1 MSDVAEREGT
11 ASAGS
16 DLEKRYPTLMKYSS
30 PLKAA
35 ERKIVGR
42 ENEIAQLMAALSR
55 PELCNAILLAP
66 AGSGKLLTLDTP
78 IPTPTGWTTMGE
90 LEIGD
95 YVLGQDGRP
104 APVIFTSE
112 IEQEPELYELTFSD
126 GRTETACADHQWLVS
141 DETQRDRRTP
151 SGRKEFADRLQVN
164 AARRN
169 GYLCLAEAA
178 SETDHV
184 TVHELLTL
192 IEDVPGVT
200 WSTPFSLSVY
210 LREAGVPARKA
221 ERVEAQGWKGGT
233 RTTTLHVAEL
243 HLKSALEALAN
254 QERRQFSQIGD
265 ESVLTTKQMIDRG
278 ITGAGGRSRFAI
290 RVAAPLELPAQDLVV
305 DPYVLGAWLGDGH
318 TARTS
323 SARITSADQEI
334 IDEIVAAGYELR
346 HVKMIR
352 KNNKAKYYTFE
363 GLGSAI
369 TQVGVGDAKRIP
381 MQYLRASFEQR
392 LALLQG
398 IMDTDGTISENGGCE
413 LTLSDADLAADV
425 EELIHTLGIKVSR
438 RISTAGYKNEDGEFV
453 QCKDRHRMTFTTSLP
468 VFRMVRKAIRMPAE
482 VRSTQGYLYITN
494 IKPVKSRPGKCI
506 QVGNAD
512 SMYLCGRGFVPTHN
526 TALVQGTMLADP
538 ARSYREVD
546 LARMIAD
553 LSNVDEMAARLKT
566 LFDEAEAYREDQG
579 HDLVL
584 FIDEFHQVVQLSPA
598 SVEALKPILA
608 ASGARGI
615 RVIAATTFDE
625 FRQHISA
632 NQPLVERLQRINLAE
647 PDRKTTIEILRGM
660 AERYKV
666 GDQFYDDHMF
676 EMIYEF
682 TNRYIPMSSQ
692 PRKSILVLDS
702 MVGWHR
708 YMGRPIDKRLLADVL
723 YESQGVNIAFR
734 VDAVKIKDQLDRK
747 VFAQDLATSVLAR
760 RLQLCVA
767 DLNDKTK
774 PMSSFLFTGSTGV
787 GKGTL
792 INEQIPVYTEDGSV
806 AWKRAGDLVPGD
818 RTFRR
823 DGAPQTVLG
832 VFPQP
837 VQDVYEV
844 FLSDGRSLI
853 TDGPHLWGVYPF
865 KKDRSRGLTML
876 STQTLMQRLAEG
888 DSRKA
893 RYSIPMNEAV
903 QWPQANLPVAPY
915 ALGVIVA
922 EGCLTKTV
930 PVLTISSDDEWIV
943 SKTADLL
950 GATGYDRRLAHRD
963 SNDGVGSFSWV
974 FASGEKAKRGVARIQ
989 KKDVVGQFP
998 ELMDRYSKER
1008 SIPDVYMTAS
1018 VEQRW
1023 ELVRGLFDSDG
1034 HIGQADDGR
1043 FNVSYSTSSP
1053 VLAEQVRM
1061 LLLSLGVGAKVTWF
1075 DRDNGTGSVSREF
1088 MVRVRSSNQ
1097 NKTRFFSLPRK
1108 VEIAERARRVVRKHH
1123 WDYDYVDVV
1132 DVMKLDRQEATV
1144 CIYVDHDEHLY
1155 QAGEFIVTHNTELT
1169 KQLAHLLFG
1178 DATRHLIRFDMTEYS
1193 QPESVE
1199 RFRDEL
1205 TNKVWERAY
1214 SVILFDEIEKAA
1226 STVTRVLLQVLDDG
1240 RMSDRNNR
1248 QVSFLNAYIVLTT
1261 NAGSEIFE
1269 TIGQYASSDDGSG
1282 QEIKRYEKLIRRSI
1296 STTTG
1301 DNRFPPELL
1310 GRIDAIVPFQPLSRS
1325 TQESIIMSKLGA
1337 LRTELMTKHDVKLA
1351 VDKKVVQYL
1360 VEDQGETSASAGGA
1374 RAAIAKLNEEVITEV
1389 AAFVNA
1395 NPRERSI
1402 KVNIMGELVSDNKQM
1417 LESDAHVVV
1426 TAHEG

>member
-1 MSDVAEREGT
+1 MSDVAERES
-11 ASAGS
+11 ASSTGS

-66 AGSGKLLTLDTP
+66 AGSGKLLPLDTP
-78 IPTPTGWTTMGE
+78 VPTPTGWTTMGE

-112 IEQEPELYELTFSD
+112 IEQAPELYELTFSD

-141 DETQRDRRTP
+141 DENQRDRRTP
-151 SGRKEFADRLQVN
+151 SGHKEIADRLQAN
-164 AARRN
+164 AARRD
-169 GYLCLAEAA
+169 GYLRLAEAA
-178 SETDHV
+178 SETEHV
-184 TVHELLTL
+184 TVHELLVL

-200 WSTPFSLSVY
+200 WTTPFSLSVY

-243 HLKSALEALAN
+243 HLKSALEVLAN
-254 QERRQFSQIGD
+254 QGRRQFSQIGD

-278 ITGAGGRSRFAI
+278 IKGAGGGSRFAI

-318 TARTS
+318 THKQI
-323 SARITSADQEI
+323 SASITSADQEI
-334 IDEIVAAGYELR
+334 IDEVLAAGYVLR
-346 HVKMIR
+346 RIEEHSGVNASRKHV
-352 KNNKAKYYTFE
+352 FD
-363 GLGSAI
+363 GLGADL
-369 TQVGVGDAKRIP
+369 TAAGVGDAKRIP

-398 IMDTDGTISENGGCE
+398 IMDTDGSISESGGCE

-438 RISTAGYKNEDGEFV
+438 RVGTAGYRGESGEFV

-468 VFRMVRKAIRMPAE
+468 VFRMVRKAIRVPAE
-482 VRSTQGYLYITN
+482 VRSTQGYLYITD
-494 IKPVKSRPGKCI
+494 IKPVESRPGKCI

-708 YMGRPIDKRLLADVL
+708 YTGRPIDKRLLADVL

-787 GKGTL
+787 GK
-792 INEQIPVYTEDGSV
+792 
-806 AWKRAGDLVPGD
+806 
-818 RTFRR
+818 
-823 DGAPQTVLG
+823 
-832 VFPQP
+832 
-837 VQDVYEV
+837 
-844 FLSDGRSLI
+844 
-853 TDGPHLWGVYPF
+853 
-865 KKDRSRGLTML
+865 
-876 STQTLMQRLAEG
+876 
-888 DSRKA
+888 
-893 RYSIPMNEAV
+893 
-903 QWPQANLPVAPY
+903 
-915 ALGVIVA
+915 
-922 EGCLTKTV
+922 
-930 PVLTISSDDEWIV
+930 
-943 SKTADLL
+943 
-950 GATGYDRRLAHRD
+950 
-963 SNDGVGSFSWV
+963 
-974 FASGEKAKRGVARIQ
+974 
-989 KKDVVGQFP
+989 
-998 ELMDRYSKER
+998 
-1008 SIPDVYMTAS
+1008 
-1018 VEQRW
+1018 
-1023 ELVRGLFDSDG
+1023 
-1034 HIGQADDGR
+1034 
-1043 FNVSYSTSSP
+1043 
-1053 VLAEQVRM
+1053 
-1061 LLLSLGVGAKVTWF
+1061 
-1075 DRDNGTGSVSREF
+1075 
-1088 MVRVRSSNQ
+1088 
-1097 NKTRFFSLPRK
+1097 
-1108 VEIAERARRVVRKHH
+1108 
-1123 WDYDYVDVV
+1123 
-1132 DVMKLDRQEATV
+1132 
-1144 CIYVDHDEHLY
+1144 
-1155 QAGEFIVTHNTELT
+1155 TELT

-1337 LRTELMTKHDVKLA
+1337 LRTELLTKHDVKLA

-1426 TAHEG
+1426 TAHEV